1 MMTKVQPSIENSNI
15 KRWRIRKV

>member
-1 MMTKVQPSIENSNI
+1 MTKVQPSIENSNI